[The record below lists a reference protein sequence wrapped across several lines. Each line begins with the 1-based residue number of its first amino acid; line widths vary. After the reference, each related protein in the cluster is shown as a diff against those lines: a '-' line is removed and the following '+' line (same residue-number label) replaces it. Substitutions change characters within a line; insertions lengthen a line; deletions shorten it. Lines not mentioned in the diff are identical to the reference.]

1 MKQTLKLAVVI
12 ALAGAL
18 TACGP
23 GGNPLAAKSDAD
35 KAGAAATEVA
45 KDTYQNK
52 QLGLTVT
59 APEGWYVAPSDVMEK
74 MMSAGT
80 DLTTANMDSRSK
92 AAVQGSVQR
101 TASIFTFAEHVPG
114 SAVPYTAAV
123 MAVTEDI
130 GMMPGIKRG
139 SDYFFHA
146 RQMMA
151 QSAVPTTIAEG
162 YTTRRIGGQEFDRMD
177 VEMGPPGETVSQRYF
192 AARHGDVIFAIIQS
206 YRTQEELAVLD
217 KVLDSI
223 KLDW

>member
-1 MKQTLKLAVVI
+1 MKHMIKFAVAA

-18 TACGP
+18 AACGP
-23 GGNPLAAKSDAD
+23 SGAGPEAAKS
-35 KAGAAATEVA
+35 GAEKPDAATA
-45 KDTYQNK
+45 ISPNTYQNK

-80 DLTTANMDSRSK
+80 DLTTSNMDQRTK

-101 TASIFTFAEHVPG
+101 TASIFTFAEHEPG
-114 SAVPYTAAV
+114 SAVDYTAAV
-123 MAVTEDI
+123 MGVTEDI

-146 RQMMA
+146 RKIFE
-151 QSAVPTTIAEG
+151 QSAVPTVIAAD
-162 YTTRRIGGQEFDRMD
+162 YSTRRIGGHEFDRMD
-177 VEMGPPGETVSQRYF
+177 VEMGPPGNTVKQRYF
-192 AARHGDVIFAIIQS
+192 AARHGDLIFAIIQS
-206 YRTQEELAVLD
+206 YRTEEELATLD

>member
-1 MKQTLKLAVVI
+1 MRQTLKLAAVI

-23 GGNPLAAKSDAD
+23 GGNPLAAKS
-35 KAGAAATEVA
+35 GAEKPGAATEIG

-80 DLTTANMDSRSK
+80 DPTTANMDSRTK

-101 TASIFTFAEHVPG
+101 TASIFTFAEHV
-114 SAVPYTAAV
+114 
-123 MAVTEDI
+123 
-130 GMMPGIKRG
+130 PGIKRG

-177 VEMGPPGETVSQRYF
+177 VEMGTPGETVSQRYF